1 MCIDRYAAGIVWR
14 RVDVGVIGERKD
26 RVISRSFVLVSLSG
40 ARIEYV
46 RFVVD
51 ASYFAPL

>member
-1 MCIDRYAAGIVWR
+1 M
-14 RVDVGVIGERKD
+14 GERKE
-26 RVISRSFVLVSLSG
+26 RMISTSLAFFSVFG

-51 ASYFAPL
+51 ASYFAPW

>member
-1 MCIDRYAAGIVWR
+1 M
-14 RVDVGVIGERKD
+14 GERKE
-26 RVISRSFVLVSLSG
+26 RTISTSLAFESDLG

-51 ASYFAPL
+51 ASYLALSYVG